1 MDVAHQLQQIG
12 ILLAEDGFITVLE
25 KMPAAPVATVK
36 AYRIPGKQPL
46 HYSRDRNISGPQQQV
61 EMVRHEGPS
70 VTGGPRLSENL
81 TEPAEK
87 ILPVRVISVNTPAL
101 NPTADNMLQR
111 SGGINA
117 GSARH
122 AGILPKPIQ
131 KIKQLDKDN
140 IRKVD
145 IEKIREVTLEFYKKN
160 NKNGLL
166 YSFFIS

>member
-1 MDVAHQLQQIG
+1 
-12 ILLAEDGFITVLE
+12 
-25 KMPAAPVATVK
+25 MPAAPVATVE

-46 HYSRDRNISGPQQQV
+46 HYSRYRHISGPQQQV
-61 EMVRHEGPS
+61 EMVRHEGPG
-70 VTGGPRLSENL
+70 VIGGPRLYENL

-87 ILPVRVISVNTPAL
+87 ILPVQVIPVNTAAL

-131 KIKQLDKDN
+131 EIIKNRPSQ
-140 IRKVD
+140 
-145 IEKIREVTLEFYKKN
+145 
-160 NKNGLL
+160 
-166 YSFFIS
+166 

>member
-25 KMPAAPVATVK
+25 KMPAAPVPPVEAH
-36 AYRIPGKQPL
+36 RIPGEQPL
-46 HYSRDRNISGPQQQV
+46 HYRRYRHIPGPQQQV
-61 EMVRHEGPS
+61 EMVRHEGPC
-70 VTGGPRLSENL
+70 VAGGSRLSENL

-87 ILPVRVISVNTPAL
+87 ILPVQVIPVNTAAL

-131 KIKQLDKDN
+131 KIKH
-140 IRKVD
+140 
-145 IEKIREVTLEFYKKN
+145 
-160 NKNGLL
+160 
-166 YSFFIS
+166 

>member
-25 KMPAAPVATVK
+25 KMPVAPVTAVE
-36 AYRIPGKQPL
+36 ARRITGEQPL
-46 HYSRDRNISGPQQQV
+46 HNNRYRHIPGSEQQV
-61 EMVRHEGPS
+61 KVVRHEGS
-70 VTGGPRLSENL
+70 GVTGGSRLSENL

-87 ILPVRVISVNTPAL
+87 ILPVQVIPVNTAAL

-122 AGILPKPIQ
+122 AGVLPEPNEQIMH
-131 KIKQLDKDN
+131 
-140 IRKVD
+140 
-145 IEKIREVTLEFYKKN
+145 
-160 NKNGLL
+160 
-166 YSFFIS
+166 

>member
-25 KMPAAPVATVK
+25 KMPAAPVAPVE
-36 AYRIPGKQPL
+36 AHHIPGEQPL
-46 HYSRDRNISGPQQQV
+46 HDSRYRHIPGPQQQM
-61 EMVRHEGPS
+61 EMVRHEGPGI
-70 VTGGPRLSENL
+70 TGGPRLSENL

-87 ILPVRVISVNTPAL
+87 ILPVRVIPV

-131 KIKQLDKDN
+131 NLKH
-140 IRKVD
+140 
-145 IEKIREVTLEFYKKN
+145 
-160 NKNGLL
+160 
-166 YSFFIS
+166 